1 MIVLRCA
8 KMANCTLEKNLA
20 NELQLPLTSAKA
32 FANNAVLGKKC
43 QFIAIPPS
51 CAIAK
56 TVLDCRVR
64 ERGGIGLLRFVDIDQ
79 AYPEK
84 RPEGERR
91 QDFREI
97 YRPFNPAKAKDQA
110 SRCSQCGIPFCQT
123 GCPLQNNIPDWLML
137 AGEGRLKEAYETSA
151 ATSTMPEICGR
162 ICPQDRLCEGSCV
175 IEQSKHGAVTIGS
188 VEQYITDTAW
198 QEGWVEPIRP
208 GAPRG
213 ASVGIVGSGPAG
225 LAAAE
230 RLREAGFDVTVYERS
245 DRAGGLLM
253 YGIPGFKLDKSV
265 VQRRLDRLTEGG
277 VVFKLGF
284 EVGRDATLDELRAEH
299 QAILLATG
307 VYAARQL
314 TCPGAGNGVIPALDY
329 LTRSNRDDL
338 GDAVANDTALDAA
351 GKQVVV
357 IGGGDTAM
365 DCVRTAVRQGA
376 KSVTCLYRRDRENMP
391 GSAREVKHAEEE
403 GVVFEWLASPLAVLT
418 KGDDIQAVR
427 VQGMRLGAPDESGRR
442 SPEPEPGKTFD
453 VSADMVISALG
464 FTPEDLPE
472 AFSAPDLSVHRDG
485 RVEGDR
491 ATKMTSLDGVFV
503 AGDLHRGASL
513 VVWAIRDGID
523 AARSITKYLDNRL
536 QVLGAAE

>member
-1 MIVLRCA
+1 M
-8 KMANCTLEKNLA
+8 
-20 NELQLPLTSAKA
+20 
-32 FANNAVLGKKC
+32 
-43 QFIAIPPS
+43 
-51 CAIAK
+51 
-56 TVLDCRVR
+56 
-64 ERGGIGLLRFVDIDQ
+64 LRFVDIDQ

-84 RPEGERR
+84 RSEAERR
-91 QDFREI
+91 KDFKEI
-97 YRPFNPAKAKDQA
+97 YRPFDPQKAAGQA
-110 SRCSQCGIPFCQT
+110 SRCSQCGIPFCQS

-137 AGEGRLKEAYETSA
+137 AGDGRLREAYEISA
-151 ATSTMPEICGR
+151 ETSTMPEICGR
-162 ICPQDRLCEGSCV
+162 LCPQDRLCEGACV

-198 QEGWVEPIRP
+198 QEGWVEPLQP
-208 GAPRG
+208 GPARG

-277 VVFKLGF
+277 VEFKLNF
-284 EVGRDATLDELRAEH
+284 EVGRDASLPELRDKHHAV
-299 QAILLATG
+299 LLATG

-314 TCPGAGNGVIPALDY
+314 TCPGSGDGVIAALDY

-338 GDAVANDTALDAA
+338 GDVRDNDPTLNAE
-351 GKQVVV
+351 GKNVVV

-376 KSVTCLYRRDRENMP
+376 NSVTCLYRRDRENMP

-418 KGDDIQAVR
+418 KGEAISAVR
-427 VQGMRLGAPDESGRR
+427 VQGMRLGAPDASGRR
-442 SPEPEPGKTFD
+442 APEPEPGRTFD
-453 VSADMVISALG
+453 VPADMVVSALG

-485 RVEGDR
+485 RVEGDD

-513 VVWAIRDGID
+513 VVWAIRDGMD
-523 AARSITKYLDNRL
+523 AARSITAYLDNRL